1 MIVFV
6 MRKNKYHLIPIFL
19 LSIIFFF
26 IEESKA
32 NEFKKFLTLK
42 NNKVNLRQGPSFD
55 YPIKLVYQK
64 KYLPVIILD
73 RSETWRKIKDFENNS
88 GWIHISQLSKKK
100 SGINIKNNSILYK
113 KNTIYSKPIV
123 KIESGRLVLIDKC
136 KINWCKVSSGDYDGW
151 IFKNSLW
158 GRTK

>member
-32 NEFKKFLTLK
+32 NEFKEFLTLK

-88 GWIHISQLSKKK
+88 G
-100 SGINIKNNSILYK
+100 
-113 KNTIYSKPIV
+113 
-123 KIESGRLVLIDKC
+123 
-136 KINWCKVSSGDYDGW
+136 
-151 IFKNSLW
+151 
-158 GRTK
+158 